1 MVLLAVSGM
10 NELLNSRGS
19 AVAARQNRLPSASW
33 SLLAVVAVI
42 CALLLGFGARS
53 TQGERMLAMVVPL
66 TVALAFML
74 IADIDSPTTGVIRVI
89 PENLAALASSLN
101 AR

>member
-1 MVLLAVSGM
+1 M
-10 NELLNSRGS
+10 
-19 AVAARQNRLPSASW
+19 
-33 SLLAVVAVI
+33 
-42 CALLLGFGARS
+42 
-53 TQGERMLAMVVPL
+53 MLAMVVPL

-89 PENLAALASSLN
+89 PENLAALSSSLS